1 MVTDIKRTLSGARV
15 AFIAACL
22 LSIGIRPASAA
33 EIKVLTTNLFQ
44 PGLVELAERF
54 KQATGHDVKIEVPRG
69 PELARILASDEPADI
84 LLGTTAAVDRAAT
97 DGTVAG
103 TKVPMGRTGIAVM
116 VRRGV
121 PHPNVATAA
130 DVKQAVL
137 AADAVA
143 YNTAPSGQIL
153 QKLFDQMGISEQ
165 IKDKSTRPP
174 NGAQTMQHMVDGKG
188 NEIGFGLSNEMIPYL
203 GKGLELVAMLPD
215 DIQSYTTYDAAVLAR
230 TKSSDAANA
239 FIRYITTPDA
249 KKVFAKSG
257 VN

>member
-1 MVTDIKRTLSGARV
+1 MLTNIKRTVSRARV
-15 AFIAACL
+15 SLLVACL
-22 LSIGIRPASAA
+22 LSVGIRPASAA
-33 EIKVLTTNLFQ
+33 EIKVLTANLFQ

-84 LLGTTAAVDRAAT
+84 LLGTTASVDRAAA

-103 TKVPMGRTGIAVM
+103 SKLPVGRTGIAVM

-121 PHPNVATAA
+121 PHPKVATAA
-130 DVKQAVL
+130 DIKQAVL

-143 YNTAPSGQIL
+143 YNTAPSGQQL
-153 QKLFDQMGISEQ
+153 QKLFDQMGVADQ

-188 NEIGFGLSNEMIPYL
+188 NEIGFGLSNEMTPYL
-203 GKGLELVAMLPD
+203 DKGLDFVAMLPD
-215 DIQSYTTYDAAVLAR
+215 DLQSYTTYDAAVLTR
-230 TKSSDAANA
+230 SKSSEAANA
-239 FIRYITTPDA
+239 FLRYITTPDA

-257 VN
+257 IN